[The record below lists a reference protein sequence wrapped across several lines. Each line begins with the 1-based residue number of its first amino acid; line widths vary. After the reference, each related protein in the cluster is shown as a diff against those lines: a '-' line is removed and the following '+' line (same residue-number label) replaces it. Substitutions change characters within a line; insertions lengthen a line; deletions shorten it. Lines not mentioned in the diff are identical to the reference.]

1 MKTTAVLKVLKANK
15 QRGGGD
21 AEAETKVKKVSKKKK
36 TIYSVCT
43 FSGIITIKD
52 TSNNNNNK
60 KGACK

>member
-36 TIYSVCT
+36 RRFIASAR
-43 FSGIITIKD
+43 FQE
-52 TSNNNNNK
+52 
-60 KGACK
+60 